1 MRKQVRVWFPG
12 NGANLWRK
20 ERAGYGPLL
29 SLVVKFGVEERGPR
43 LPTQLG
49 STLLPYKS

>member
-1 MRKQVRVWFPG
+1 MQKQVRVWFPG

-20 ERAGYGPLL
+20 ERAGSGALL
-29 SLVVKFGVEERGPR
+29 FLVVKPGVEERGPR
-43 LPTQLG
+43 LPTQSG